1 MRLEPIN
8 DAINAQTAPF
18 WTNEIAAFKP
28 DYRSNE
34 LIALFA
40 TDYGA
45 VILSCIYNK
54 QTNEEG

>member
-1 MRLEPIN
+1 MRLMLKSHPSEPMRLQHLI
-8 DAINAQTAPF
+8 
-18 WTNEIAAFKP
+18 KP

-45 VILSCIYNK
+45 VILSCVYNK